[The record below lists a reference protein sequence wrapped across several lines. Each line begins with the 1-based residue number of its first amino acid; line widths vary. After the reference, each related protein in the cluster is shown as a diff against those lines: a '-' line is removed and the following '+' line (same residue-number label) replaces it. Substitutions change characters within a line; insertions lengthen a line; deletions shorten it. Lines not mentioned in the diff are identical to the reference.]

1 MLQPEYIPESI
12 IVIFRKTQDV
22 FKRIEDN
29 YSIHRI
35 VEALINELVAN
46 KKLDEAAA
54 RNIIDIGRPNT

>member
-1 MLQPEYIPESI
+1 M
-12 IVIFRKTQDV
+12 
-22 FKRIEDN
+22 RIEDN

-54 RNIIDIGRPNT
+54 RNIIDMGRPNT